1 MMECWVYQPN
11 LHDTILNYK
20 ERDIM
25 QNHSIHSMMIILISN
40 LLLSACSMSDWWNGH
55 YATRAALTDAYNDQV
70 AYYAAETPE
79 KRALCRHNRQICNEK
94 YKDADAAYDNCMRRL
109 GTPEWPG

>member
-1 MMECWVYQPN
+1 
-11 LHDTILNYK
+11 
-20 ERDIM
+20 M
-25 QNHSIHSMMIILISN
+25 QNHSINSLAIILISN

-55 YATRAALTDAYNDQV
+55 YATRAALTNIYNEQV

-79 KRALCRHNRQICNEK
+79 QRALRRHNRQICRAK
-94 YKDADAAYDNCMRRL
+94 YKGADAAYDDCMRSL

>member
-1 MMECWVYQPN
+1 
-11 LHDTILNYK
+11 
-20 ERDIM
+20 M
-25 QNHSIHSMMIILISN
+25 QNHSINSLAIIVISS

-55 YATRAALTDAYNDQV
+55 YATRAAIQRSMQKED

-79 KRALCRHNRQICNEK
+79 KRVLRRHNRQICNAK
-94 YKDADAAYDNCMRRL
+94 YKDADAAYDDCMRRL